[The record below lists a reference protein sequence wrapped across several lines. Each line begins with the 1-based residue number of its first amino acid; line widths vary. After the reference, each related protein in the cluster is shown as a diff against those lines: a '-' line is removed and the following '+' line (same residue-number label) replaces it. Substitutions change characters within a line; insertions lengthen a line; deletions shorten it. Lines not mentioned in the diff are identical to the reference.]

1 MPLPPEEV
9 YTTDH
14 RTKSWEDMIIMFK
27 DFVKRV
33 GHGNAIGEWTMS
45 TASGGG
51 SSGGG
56 GDKRKVEVECNLE
69 SVSL

>member
-1 MPLPPEEV
+1 
-9 YTTDH
+9 
-14 RTKSWEDMIIMFK
+14 MFK

-69 SVSL
+69 SVSLSL